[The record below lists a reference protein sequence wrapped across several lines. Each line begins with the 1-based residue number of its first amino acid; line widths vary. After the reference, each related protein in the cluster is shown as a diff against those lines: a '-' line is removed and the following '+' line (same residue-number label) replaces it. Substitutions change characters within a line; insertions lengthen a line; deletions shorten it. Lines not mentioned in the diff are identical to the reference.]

1 MCLKMTREHTPRQ
14 TRRNKGGSYRLISG
28 IATALEE
35 FNEPKTAFTRY
46 QAQYLVF
53 LGVSVLIY
61 ARGR

>member
-1 MCLKMTREHTPRQ
+1 M
-14 TRRNKGGSYRLISG
+14 IVSG

-61 ARGR
+61 AWVVEAIGRT